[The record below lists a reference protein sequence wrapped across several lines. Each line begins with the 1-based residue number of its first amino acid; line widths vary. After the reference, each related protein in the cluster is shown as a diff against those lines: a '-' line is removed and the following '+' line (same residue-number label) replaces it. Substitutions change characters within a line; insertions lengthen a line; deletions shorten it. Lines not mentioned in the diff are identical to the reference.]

1 MRNWVLTNIK
11 SLVQVRSMPEKPLVG
26 EDFGRVPCIDHAYLV
41 IRDGKVFDF
50 GPMENLNQEVFS
62 SFSIIDCSGRFV
74 LPAFCDSHTHLVFAK
89 SRENEF
95 VQKIQ
100 GLSYQEIAA
109 LGGGI
114 VNSAMH
120 VATMTEEVLFEQ
132 SKERLLK
139 IVASG
144 TGAIEIKSG
153 YGLTL
158 ENELKI
164 LRVIQRLKNE
174 NIIPVKATFLAAH
187 ALPLEFIGRKKTYV
201 DSIVNTWIP
210 KVAEEQLA
218 DYVDLFCETGYF
230 DLEDLDRIAE
240 ATQKTSMGLKVH
252 VNQFSTF
259 GGVSRAIHNKAHTV
273 DHLEILTEEDLLS
286 MVNQPTI
293 ATVLPGCSFFLNLPH
308 APARSMVD
316 HQIPLSIASDFNP
329 GSSPAYNLFLMWSL
343 ACINLRLSPEEALNA
358 LTVNASFAMGM
369 EAEQGAIFKGYAGK
383 IIITEKSPSLAYFP
397 YAFGENHLHQMIN

>member
-1 MRNWVLTNIK
+1 
-11 SLVQVRSMPEKPLVG
+11 MPEKPLVG

-50 GPMENLNQEVFS
+50 GPMENLNQEVFT
-62 SFSIIDCSGRFV
+62 SFSILDCSGRFV

-120 VATMTEEVLFEQ
+120 VATMTEEVLFQQ
-132 SKERLLK
+132 SMERLLK

-187 ALPLEFIGRKKTYV
+187 ALPPEFIGRKKTYV

-210 KVAEEQLA
+210 KVAKEQLA

-259 GGVSRAIHNKAHTV
+259 GGVSRAIHHKAHTV
-273 DHLEILTEEDLLS
+273 DHLETLTEEDLFS

-293 ATVLPGCSFFLNLPH
+293 ATVLPGCSFFLNLPY

-369 EAEQGAIFKGYAGK
+369 ESQQGAIFKGYSGK
-383 IIITEKSPSLAYFP
+383 IIVTEKAPSLAYFP